1 MNFTKYHFS
10 KEIRKGF
17 GDQLFKYQTLIWV
30 NSTLSETLKTL
41 LEILMVALLLISVHA
56 IIKS

>member
-10 KEIRKGF
+10 KEIRKSF
-17 GDQLFKYQTLIWV
+17 GDQFFKYQTLIWM
-30 NSTLSETLKTL
+30 NSALSETLKTS
-41 LEILMVALLLISVHA
+41 LEILMFAILLISVHA